1 MSGVGHSYSRVICTA
16 VLYLPLLAAC
26 SGGNRQIVQ
35 APPPTMENSPPTP
48 ADQRSGVT
56 QNDAELDPL
65 AQVLDDVHT
74 LRENGEALRNTG
86 NVDGAQR
93 DFEGALEL
101 LWDYSREHGS
111 GNFEIERE
119 IDTMVVLLQTLK
131 AVNPSEPAA
140 IDALAGLETS
150 TEDLDPSLREQAEAE
165 ASDSD
170 LPIQV
175 HDSVLSFLGYSADR
189 EHQFRNH
196 EHRFR
201 PS

>member
-1 MSGVGHSYSRVICTA
+1 
-16 VLYLPLLAAC
+16 
-26 SGGNRQIVQ
+26 
-35 APPPTMENSPPTP
+35 MENSPPTP

-175 HDSVLSFLGYSADR
+175 HDSVLSFLGYSA
-189 EHQFRNH
+189 ESVPILVGN
-196 EHRFR
+196 
-201 PS
+201 